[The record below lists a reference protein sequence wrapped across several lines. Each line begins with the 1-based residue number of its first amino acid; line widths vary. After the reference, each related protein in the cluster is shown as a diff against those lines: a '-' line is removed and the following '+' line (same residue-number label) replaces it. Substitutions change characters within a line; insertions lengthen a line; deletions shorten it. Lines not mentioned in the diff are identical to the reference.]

1 MQFADDHKHPV
12 LRMITQRIKT
22 NKNYM
27 MLAQGETGC
36 GKSYIALRLGELI
49 DKNFSLNNVVFTPQQ
64 FSELL
69 TGGTL
74 KAGSVVIF
82 DEAGVGMS
90 SKEWATRSNKLISN
104 ITQTFRTNRLIVI
117 FTLPSGRYLDSSIRN
132 IFHALIEPLGVQPGT
147 SKNAFKLLKIEQ
159 NYRQNKTYYPYY
171 RFKDEKTGR
180 FFKYAIIR
188 IGKPTEALC
197 EAYEKKRDTYL
208 SSLQVDLSNWT
219 TKGKKT
225 KFGEEAKVKEEKPKS
240 KTKEEFI
247 EEGLREYANLLD
259 AKGKLRRSAIE
270 LKLKVP
276 ERMVSVVKFGIEQG
290 HKKLYIHP
298 D

>member
-1 MQFADDHKHPV
+1 MARHPV
-12 LRMITQRIKT
+12 LDMITQRIKT

-27 MLAQGETGC
+27 LLTQGETGC
-36 GKSYIALRLGELI
+36 GKSYIALRLGEII

-69 TGGTL
+69 IGGTL
-74 KAGSVVIF
+74 RAGSVVVF

-104 ITQTFRTNRLIVI
+104 ITQTFRTNRLVVI

-132 IFHALIEPLGVQPGT
+132 IFHAMIEPLGVEIGT
-147 SKNAFKLLKIEQ
+147 TKNAFKLLKIEQ

-171 RFKDEKTGR
+171 RFKDKKTGR

-188 IGKPTEALC
+188 IGKPTDALC
-197 EAYEKKRDTYL
+197 DAYEKKRDAYL

-225 KFGEEAKVKEEKPKS
+225 KFGEEAKVKEEKPKF
-240 KTKEEFI
+240 T
-247 EEGLREYANLLD
+247 LD
-259 AKGKLRRSAIE
+259 E
-270 LKLKVP
+270 LKNAFKINVPRFFYGGDHYYMNVARAKEDYPFTSVTVIKQALLEIRNELKNI
-276 ERMVSVVKFGIEQG
+276 K
-290 HKKLYIHP
+290 
-298 D
+298 

>member
-1 MQFADDHKHPV
+1 MQFADEKKHPV

-22 NKNYM
+22 NRNYM

-36 GKSYIALRLGELI
+36 GKSYIALRLGEII
-49 DKNFSLNNVVFTPQQ
+49 DKNFSLDNVVFTPQQ
-64 FSELL
+64 FSDIL
-69 TGGTL
+69 TNGKL
-74 KAGSVVIF
+74 KAGSVVVF

-104 ITQTFRTNRLIVI
+104 ITQTFRTNRLVVI

-132 IFHALIEPLGVQPGT
+132 VFHALIEPLGVQPGT
-147 SKNAFKLLKIEQ
+147 TKNAFKLLKIEQ

-171 RFKDEKTGR
+171 RFKDEKTNR

-188 IGKPTEALC
+188 IGKPTEELC
-197 EAYEKKRDTYL
+197 EAYEKKRDAYL

-225 KFGEEAKVKEEKPKS
+225 KFGEEAKKHKENKI
-240 KTKEEFI
+240 TN
-247 EEGLREYANLLD
+247 EEGAAMVMSDKDDLKDRRGNLSID
-259 AKGKLRRSAIE
+259 KIKFKYNIGENKARTW
-270 LKLKVP
+270 KVGAE
-276 ERMVSVVKFGIEQG
+276 ERL
-290 HKKLYIHP
+290 KKLSLP
-298 D
+298 SG

>member
-1 MQFADDHKHPV
+1 MEKHPV

-27 MLAQGETGC
+27 MLAQGETGS
-36 GKSYIALRLGELI
+36 GKSYIALRLGEII
-49 DKNFSLNNVVFTPQQ
+49 DKNFSLDNVVFTPQQ

-147 SKNAFKLLKIEQ
+147 TKNAFKLLKIEQ

-188 IGKPTEALC
+188 IGKPTDALC
-197 EAYEKKRDTYL
+197 DAYEKKRDTYL
-208 SSLQVDLSNWT
+208 SSLQVDLNNWT

-225 KFGEEAKVKEEKPKS
+225 KFGEEAKKHKENKMDVDRS
-240 KTKEEFI
+240 
-247 EEGLREYANLLD
+247 GLRERFKHEERHEVFFGGEQYIMKPSR
-259 AKGKLRRSAIE
+259 AKELHPEISTEVIKEVLREAKSE
-270 LKLKVP
+270 LK
-276 ERMVSVVKFGIEQG
+276 RGI
-290 HKKLYIHP
+290 
-298 D
+298 